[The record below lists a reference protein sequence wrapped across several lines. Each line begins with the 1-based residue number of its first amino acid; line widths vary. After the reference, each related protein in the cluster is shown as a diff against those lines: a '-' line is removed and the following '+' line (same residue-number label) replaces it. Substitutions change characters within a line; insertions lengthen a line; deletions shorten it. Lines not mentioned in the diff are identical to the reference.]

1 MSAAMAT
8 RDATSKDKDPG
19 AAAESG
25 NGAESPSDVPGGE
38 EIGFGEVKHGLPDA
52 KTCRTVLSKMMLIR
66 RFEERA
72 GEMYAKAKIG
82 GFLHLC
88 IGEEATIVG
97 ATQALNESDYL
108 MSTYREHGQAL
119 ARGTDPNA
127 VMAELF
133 GREGGVS
140 KGRGGSMHLFDW
152 ERRFLGGY
160 GIVGGSLPLSAG
172 VALACDYLETE
183 DAILSMMGDGAT
195 NQGTFG
201 ETMNLAAL
209 WKLPVVFLI
218 INNQFGMGTALH
230 RHSAVTDLSLKSEGF
245 GVPGTRCDGMDVLDV
260 HAVVT
265 ESLKCARDE
274 RKPQLVEAVT
284 YRYRGHS
291 MADPEEYRSK
301 EEVEEW
307 RERDPIKAFAKR
319 LVDEGV
325 LEEDEV
331 EQMDEEAIERVDE
344 AQRFADESPFPDLDS
359 LYDDVYV
366 FSDEVPTWWT
376 VDERS
381 PEVHRGERE
390 REAGEIPHELA
401 EKGAAYAGVGDHDAR
416 KRPAPKDQDEEGEQ
430 QGPGEAEEEADA
442 EEAEASGE
450 GSDQEAV
457 AETSGDDAEDEDG
470 GESAEDEAEA
480 SAEEDESAEE
490 AGGQEAEA
498 GDETEASAQEAEA
511 ETEQGEE
518 EEGQEDE
525 AKQDEA
531 SAEASGTGEPEADER
546 DETGGGG

>member
-1 MSAAMAT
+1 MAT
-8 RDATSKDKDPG
+8 EQQTATKKDEKDAKDGQGGGVD
-19 AAAESG
+19 
-25 NGAESPSDVPGGE
+25 PSDVPAAE
-38 EIGFGEVKHGLPDA
+38 EIGFGEVKHGLPD
-52 KTCRTVLSKMMLIR
+52 KETCTAVLQKMMLIR

-88 IGEEATIVG
+88 IGEEATVVG
-97 ATQALNESDYL
+97 ATQALRESDYL

-119 ARGTDPNA
+119 ARGTDANA

-133 GREGGVS
+133 GREDGCS
-140 KGRGGSMHLFDW
+140 SGRGGSMHLFDW
-152 ERRFLGGY
+152 DKRFLGGY

-172 VALACDYLETE
+172 VALACDYMETE

-209 WKLPVVFLI
+209 WQLPVVFVI

-230 RHSAVTDLSLKSEGF
+230 RHSAVTDLSLKSEGY

-260 HAVVT
+260 HSVVT
-265 ESLKCARDE
+265 DALRCAREE

-307 RERDPIKAFAKR
+307 RERDPIKAFSDR

-325 LEEDEV
+325 LTEDDVKEF
-331 EQMDEEAIERVDE
+331 DEKAIEVIDE
-344 AQRFADESPFPDLDS
+344 AVRFADNSPFPDLDS
-359 LYDDVYV
+359 LYDDIYV
-366 FSDEVPTWWT
+366 FNEDVPAWWT

-390 REAGEIPHELA
+390 REAGEMPHELA
-401 EKGAAYAGVGDHDAR
+401 EKGAAYANVGDR
-416 KRPAPKDQDEEGEQ
+416 KSRRGGTPKDQDEEGSQ
-430 QGPGEAEEEADA
+430 QGP
-442 EEAEASGE
+442 
-450 GSDQEAV
+450 
-457 AETSGDDAEDEDG
+457 GDDAEDEAADDP
-470 GESAEDEAEA
+470 EEAE
-480 SAEEDESAEE
+480 
-490 AGGQEAEA
+490 GG
-498 GDETEASAQEAEA
+498 AQ
-511 ETEQGEE
+511 
-518 EEGQEDE
+518 
-525 AKQDEA
+525 
-531 SAEASGTGEPEADER
+531 ASGEGEPEADDR
-546 DETGGGG
+546 DQEGGGD

>member
-1 MSAAMAT
+1 MAT
-8 RDATSKDKDPG
+8 REKTQAGTAKDEKRDGATAADAAT
-19 AAAESG
+19 AEEV
-25 NGAESPSDVPGGE
+25 A
-38 EIGFGEVKHGLPDA
+38 IGEVKHDLPDEE
-52 KTCRTVLSKMMLIR
+52 TCRTVLSKMMLIR

-97 ATQALNESDYL
+97 ATQALRETDYL

-119 ARGTDPNA
+119 ARGTHPNA

-133 GREGGVS
+133 GRVDGCS

-172 VALACDYLETE
+172 VALACDYMESD

-230 RHSAVTDLSLKSEGF
+230 RHSAVTDLSKKSEGF
-245 GVPGTRCDGMDVLDV
+245 GVPGTRCDGMDALDV

-265 ESLKCARDE
+265 DALRHAREE
-274 RKPQLVEAVT
+274 RQPQLVEAVT

-291 MADPEEYRSK
+291 MADPEEYRTK

-307 RERDPIKAFAKR
+307 RERDPIRAFADR
-319 LVDEGV
+319 LVDEDV
-325 LEEDEV
+325 LSKEDMEKLD
-331 EQMDEEAIERVDE
+331 EQAIEAVDE
-344 AQRFADESPFPDLDS
+344 AVKFADESPFPDLDS

-366 FSDEVPTWWT
+366 FDSDVPAWWT

-390 REAGEIPHELA
+390 REAGKLPHELA
-401 EKGAAYAGVGDHDAR
+401 EQGAAYAAVGDREAR
-416 KRPAPKDQDEEGEQ
+416 QRRGPKEEGAGEERDEPAKGEAASGDGEAGSGQPDEEG
-430 QGPGEAEEEADA
+430 GAD
-442 EEAEASGE
+442 
-450 GSDQEAV
+450 
-457 AETSGDDAEDEDG
+457 
-470 GESAEDEAEA
+470 
-480 SAEEDESAEE
+480 
-490 AGGQEAEA
+490 
-498 GDETEASAQEAEA
+498 
-511 ETEQGEE
+511 
-518 EEGQEDE
+518 
-525 AKQDEA
+525 
-531 SAEASGTGEPEADER
+531 
-546 DETGGGG
+546 